1 MPFAARGNQ
10 LRSLCCRTRTESDF
24 KPPPIKEQPR
34 NDNNIPG
41 IISFKAWTLSL
52 SLSLSGC
59 RDDVYADADADSDV
73 DVDALPQRNHWAVR
87 SSQSGNVGNLAQCQL
102 WPLCDTFGIGIAGV
116 AIVIAILVG
125 IVVLVAVAWLLLS
138 GSFGF

>member
-1 MPFAARGNQ
+1 M
-10 LRSLCCRTRTESDF
+10 RSLCCRTRTESDF
-24 KPPPIKEQPR
+24 KPSPIKEQPR
-34 NDNNIPG
+34 NDNNIAG

-52 SLSLSGC
+52 SGC
-59 RDDVYADADADSDV
+59 RDDVDADADADADSDV

-125 IVVLVAVAWLLLS
+125 IVDIVLVAVAWFRLS

>member
-1 MPFAARGNQ
+1 M
-10 LRSLCCRTRTESDF
+10 RSLCCRTRTESDF

-34 NDNNIPG
+34 NDNNIAG

-52 SLSLSGC
+52 SGC
-59 RDDVYADADADSDV
+59 RDDVDADADADADADSDV

-102 WPLCDTFGIGIAGV
+102 WLLCDTFGIGIAGV

-125 IVVLVAVAWLLLS
+125 IVVLVAVAWFRLS